1 MKYIR
6 KFKEWINKRK
16 VDLLVYTSFL
26 ILVFTTLSINIHAG
40 LYLLAVLLLVI
51 AVIVSRYRKGGR

>member
-26 ILVFTTLSINIHAG
+26 ILVLTTLSINIHVG
-40 LYLLAVLLLVI
+40 LYLTAILMLILAFI
-51 AVIVSRYRKGGR
+51 ISRFGG